1 MAGAGCLY
9 PARHT
14 GEVCDLGQLCQRRR
28 GYRQIPGLVAVVATA
43 CALCERKNA
52 HQVVAAYRI
61 VVCDECWDLAAEG
74 WPTSAEPVLFRALAK
89 QGLLIADR
97 NEANRLPRDYAP
109 PADYAL

>member
-1 MAGAGCLY
+1 M
-9 PARHT
+9 
-14 GEVCDLGQLCQRRR
+14 V
-28 GYRQIPGLVAVVATA
+28 VVAAA

-61 VVCDECWDLAAEG
+61 VVCAECWDLAAEG

>member
-9 PARHT
+9 PAGHT
-14 GEVCDLGQLCQRRR
+14 GEICDLSQLCQRRC

-61 VVCDECWDLAAEG
+61 VVCAECWDLAAEG
-74 WPTSAEPVLFRALAK
+74 WPPSAEPVLFRALAK

>member
-1 MAGAGCLY
+1 MAGAGGLY

-14 GEVCDLGQLCQRRR
+14 GEICDLGQLCQRRR
-28 GYRQIPGLVAVVATA
+28 GYRQVFGLVAVVAKA
-43 CALCERKNA
+43 CVLCESKNA

-61 VVCDECWDLAAEG
+61 VVCAECWDLAAEG